1 MSVKPFQ
8 LRRKLHVSFEGEEGI
23 DYGGVAREW
32 FFLLSREVLN
42 PMWCLFQYANETN
55 YALQI
60 NPQSSVNPDH
70 LKYFRFIGR
79 FIALALFQNKF
90 IDSGFTL
97 PFYKRILNKPMTTKD
112 LEAVEPE
119 IYSSLKWIQETNLNE
134 LDAEELGIYFC
145 TTENVFG
152 EIKQH
157 ELKPDGADILLNEDN
172 KAEYIQLVLRWHF
185 TRGVQQQTSRFLQG
199 FNEVVPVSWLQYF
212 DEREMEILLCGIHDI
227 DIEDWM
233 SNTIYRNYNRTSKQV
248 SHFRIIEF
256 GRSFTPNFDL
266 HFSKK
271 S

>member
-1 MSVKPFQ
+1 MFFAY
-8 LRRKLHVSFEGEEGI
+8 LRNLSGPGLFSLIFHAVSFDLDSVSGI

-60 NPQSSVNPDH
+60 NPLSSVNPDH

-97 PFYKRILNKPMTTKD
+97 PFYKRILNKPMTIKD

-119 IYSSLKWIQETNLNE
+119 IYSSLKWIQETDLSE
-134 LDAEELGIYFC
+134 LDPEELGIYFC

-157 ELKPDGADILLNEDN
+157 ELKPDGADILLRKAVLYRSTVVVSSSDEDSD
-172 KAEYIQLVLRWHF
+172 F
-185 TRGVQQQTSRFLQG
+185 
-199 FNEVVPVSWLQYF
+199 
-212 DEREMEILLCGIHDI
+212 
-227 DIEDWM
+227 
-233 SNTIYRNYNRTSKQV
+233 
-248 SHFRIIEF
+248 F
-256 GRSFTPNFDL
+256 GNQ
-266 HFSKK
+266 
-271 S
+271 